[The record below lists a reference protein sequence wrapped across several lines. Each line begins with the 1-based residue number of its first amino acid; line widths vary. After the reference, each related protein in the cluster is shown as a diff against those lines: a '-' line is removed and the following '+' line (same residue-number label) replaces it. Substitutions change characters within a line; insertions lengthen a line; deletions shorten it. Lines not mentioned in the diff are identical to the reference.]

1 MIGNISRLKTMT
13 KIKWPT
19 KKHWLWSNCVGSLN
33 LQPITICFLQSVC
46 YSMYNLYIT
55 FDILAIKFYLLN
67 RRSKHDFLQA
77 SFNTE
82 LYCIT
87 KFG

>member
-1 MIGNISRLKTMT
+1 
-13 KIKWPT
+13 
-19 KKHWLWSNCVGSLN
+19 
-33 LQPITICFLQSVC
+33 
-46 YSMYNLYIT
+46 MYNLYIT